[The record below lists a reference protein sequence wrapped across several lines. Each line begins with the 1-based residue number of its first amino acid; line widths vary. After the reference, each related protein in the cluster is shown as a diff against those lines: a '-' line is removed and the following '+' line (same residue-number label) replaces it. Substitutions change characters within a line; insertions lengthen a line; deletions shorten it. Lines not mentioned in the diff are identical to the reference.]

1 MGKGG
6 KPTMLKASKTIKFF
20 TALLVAALLVPGT
33 VHAQAQSLATGYQN
47 DGQSS
52 GLSITAPDPAADV
65 GNLNPG
71 DTKSSRLQLK
81 NTGRYTLT
89 VYMKML
95 IEAESAPNGGSLAD
109 GMTLTVKDAG
119 TYLTQ
124 GKLFRTAD
132 DDSVLVGEMSPG
144 ASKTLDF
151 NVDLPGQGIGNQ
163 YQGASMQVKWVF
175 TTTYTTASSGG
186 GGGGRGGGGAAANI
200 VTPTEIIGAESVPT
214 AGTTSE
220 ETVTVAQETVP
231 KASPATGERSV
242 RPVAI
247 VGVVA
252 GMIAICV
259 ILSLRKRWQ
268 SQNVPSDHHKHS

>member
-1 MGKGG
+1 
-6 KPTMLKASKTIKFF
+6 MLKAPKTVKFF
-20 TALLVAALLVPGT
+20 MALLAAALLVPGM
-33 VHAQAQSLATGYQN
+33 VHAQAQSIATGYQN

-71 DTKSSRLQLK
+71 DTKSSRLLLK
-81 NTGRYTLT
+81 NTGGYTLT

-95 IEAESAPNGGSLAD
+95 IESESAPNGGSLAD
-109 GMTLTVKDAG
+109 GMTLTVKDGG

-132 DDSVLVGEMSPG
+132 DDSVLVGKMGPG

-151 NVDLPGQGIGNQ
+151 NVDLPGQGTGNQ

-175 TTTYTTASSGG
+175 TTTYTTSSGG
-186 GGGGRGGGGAAANI
+186 GGGGGGGGGAEAN
-200 VTPTEIIGAESVPT
+200 VTTPTEIIGAESVPT
-214 AGTTSE
+214 VGTTPG

-247 VGVVA
+247 AGAVA
-252 GMIAICV
+252 GMIAVCA

-268 SQNVPSDHHKHS
+268 NQNVSSDNNKHP